1 MSEHGMATQ
10 VMPGPAKIPP
20 GGGEQTGWV
29 RHGEQGVRA
38 RLRKEGLPARRLV
51 PPCFPCRL
59 WTLGD
64 SNNVL
69 ASRVS
74 AKLPGIAVLEV
85 LEKR

>member
-1 MSEHGMATQ
+1 MAWQ
-10 VMPGPAKIPP
+10 LKSCQAQLRSPGE
-20 GGGEQTGWV
+20 GGEQTGWV
-29 RHGEQGVRA
+29 RHREQGVRA

-51 PPCFPCRL
+51 PPCLPCRL

-74 AKLPGIAVLEV
+74 AKLPRIAVLEV